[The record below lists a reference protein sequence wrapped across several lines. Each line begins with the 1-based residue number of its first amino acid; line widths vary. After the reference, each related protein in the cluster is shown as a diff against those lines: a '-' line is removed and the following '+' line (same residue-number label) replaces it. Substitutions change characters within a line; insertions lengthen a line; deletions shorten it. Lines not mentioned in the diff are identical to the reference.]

1 MVSPS
6 TTRRSLEPAEPAES
20 DWPAQLAD
28 TIENVVGSIR
38 DKTTGPALTIARG
51 VVYGTFAAIVGIA
64 AVVVLVIAAVR
75 FLNAYLPD
83 SVFGETHMWAAHM
96 IVGLVLTIA
105 GAVLWLRRRSGP
117 EQTTSH

>member
-38 DKTTGPALTIARG
+38 DKTTGPALTVARG
-51 VVYGTFAAIVGIA
+51 VIYGTFAAIVGIA
-64 AVVVLVIAAVR
+64 AVVLLVVASVR
-75 FLNAYLPD
+75 FLNVYLPD

-96 IVGLVLTIA
+96 IVG
-105 GAVLWLRRRSGP
+105 
-117 EQTTSH
+117 